1 MAEFKFSGIEAIN
14 LGDKVFETKTEADKK
29 HLKGYIF
36 DSLMYRYIRAR
47 EQMAEYEFIRQNTKT
62 HDKEWF
68 YSLAKRDIVRF
79 AQILDEVIKEHD

>member
-1 MAEFKFSGIEAIN
+1 MAEFKFSGIEEVIN
-14 LGDKVFETKTEADKK
+14 LRDKVFEIKTEADKK

-62 HDKEWF
+62 HDKE
-68 YSLAKRDIVRF
+68 
-79 AQILDEVIKEHD
+79 